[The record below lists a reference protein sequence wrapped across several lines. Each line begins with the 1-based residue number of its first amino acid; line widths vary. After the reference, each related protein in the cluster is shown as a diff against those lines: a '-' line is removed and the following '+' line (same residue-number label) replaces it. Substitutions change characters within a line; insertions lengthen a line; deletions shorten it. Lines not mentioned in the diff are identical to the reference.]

1 MPFHFIQHEIVKEIE
16 RIFIYEKI
24 ALKKNCI
31 KTFNL
36 VEKWREMFLMDH
48 INIWVIIF
56 QVCTFL

>member
-36 VEKWREMFLMDH
+36 SKNGVKCF
-48 INIWVIIF
+48 
-56 QVCTFL
+56 